1 MPQYRQDPLSL
12 RWVIVGSDRAARPQE
27 FVERTVRRSDVGCP
41 FCAGNEAQT
50 PEPIQLYP
58 ALNGRAKTVPWQI
71 RVVPNK
77 YPALTTE
84 AAEAADPNSNGPNG
98 SLHRHRTGFGQH
110 EVIIES
116 PEHLTSLTELS
127 PAHQTLVWRA
137 YQDRLRSLRQDGR
150 FTYVQIFKNVGAA
163 AGASLEHSHSQVVA
177 LPWTPD
183 DVQKEVERCAQHQR
197 KTGRSLL
204 SQIIDEELA
213 TGERLVAQSERHV
226 AFCPWASRFPYQ
238 VCIAPR
244 GQQSS
249 IEQLQAGET
258 GELATMVGDVI
269 GRIERMLGG
278 ASYNLILH
286 TEPFDIA
293 AHDHY
298 HWHIEIFPRLTK
310 AAGFE
315 WSTGCWLNPLLP
327 EQAATELR
335 DGTHPVPRDEC
346 RGLPSPTR

>member
-50 PEPIQLYP
+50 PQAVQLYP

-77 YPALTTE
+77 YPALTTDTSPG
-84 AAEAADPNSNGPNG
+84 APDSSQNG
-98 SLHRHRTGFGQH
+98 SLHRQRNGFGQH

-127 PAHQTLVWRA
+127 PANQRLVWQA
-137 YQDRLRSLRQDGR
+137 YQDRLRTLRQDRR
-150 FTYVQIFKNVGAA
+150 FKYVQIFKNVGAA

-183 DVQKEVERCAQHQR
+183 DVQKEVERFAQHQAR
-197 KTGRSLL
+197 TGGSLL

-213 TGERLVAQSERHV
+213 TGERVIAQAGDLV

-244 GQQSS
+244 VQQPS

-258 GELATMVGDVI
+258 GELATIVGDVI
-269 GRIERMLGG
+269 GRIERTLGG

-293 AHDHY
+293 SHDHY

-327 EQAATELR
+327 EQAAAALR
-335 DGTHPVPRDEC
+335 TAA
-346 RGLPSPTR
+346 SPTR

>member
-12 RWVIVGSDRAARPQE
+12 RWVIVGSDRASRPQE
-27 FVERTVRRSDVGCP
+27 FVEQTVRRSDVGCP
-41 FCAGNEAQT
+41 FCAGNEEQT
-50 PEPIQLYP
+50 PPAIQLYP

-77 YPALTTE
+77 YPAVTTE
-84 AAEAADPNSNGPNG
+84 ASPGQEQPSSEASRNNG
-98 SLHRHRTGFGQH
+98 SLHLQRTGFGQH

-127 PAHQTLVWRA
+127 PANQRLVWQA
-137 YQDRLRSLRQDGR
+137 YQDRLRALRQDGR
-150 FTYVQIFKNVGAA
+150 FSYVQIFKNVGAA
-163 AGASLEHSHSQVVA
+163 AGASLEHTHSQIVA

-183 DVQKEVERCAQHQR
+183 DVQKEVDRFAQHR
-197 KTGRSLL
+197 AKTGRSLL
-204 SQIIDEELA
+204 TQIIDEELA
-213 TGERLVAQSERHV
+213 TGERIVAQVGDFV

-244 GQQSS
+244 RQQPSM
-249 IEQLQAGET
+249 EHLPAGEL
-258 GELATMVGDVI
+258 GELATIVGDVI
-269 GRIERMLGG
+269 GRIERTLGG

-286 TEPFDIA
+286 TVPFDTA

-327 EQAATELR
+327 EEAAAALR
-335 DGTHPVPRDEC
+335 TADPPNR
-346 RGLPSPTR
+346 

>member
-12 RWVIVGSDRAARPQE
+12 RWVIVGSDRATRPQE
-27 FVERTVRRSDVGCP
+27 FVERTDRRSDFGCP
-41 FCAGNEAQT
+41 FCAGNEEQT
-50 PEPIQLYP
+50 PSPIQQYP
-58 ALNGRAKTVPWQI
+58 ALNGRAKSIPWQV

-77 YPALTTE
+77 YPALTTDTT
-84 AAEAADPNSNGPNG
+84 ADAEVNSQNG
-98 SLHRHRTGFGQH
+98 SLHRQRNGFGQH

-116 PEHLTSLTELS
+116 PEHLMSLTELS
-127 PAHQTLVWRA
+127 PANQTLVWQA

-163 AGASLEHSHSQVVA
+163 AGASLEHTHSQVVA

-183 DVQKEVERCAQHQR
+183 DVQKEVERFAQHR
-197 KTGRSLL
+197 IKSGRSLL
-204 SQIIDEELA
+204 TQIIEEELA
-213 TGERLVAQSERHV
+213 SGERIIAESPKFV

-238 VCIAPR
+238 VCLAPR
-244 GQQSS
+244 QQQAS
-249 IEQLQAGET
+249 IELLQAGEL
-258 GELATMVGDVI
+258 GELSAIVGDVI
-269 GRIERMLGG
+269 GRIERTLGG

-315 WSTGCWLNPLLP
+315 WSTGCWLNPTLP
-327 EQAATELR
+327 EQAAAALR
-335 DGTHPVPRDEC
+335 AS
-346 RGLPSPTR
+346 LPPTS